1 MFLGNIPASYSQK
14 PKKKDMCVCVCVCN
28 RERKGERGGER
39 KGGA

>member
-14 PKKKDMCVCVCVCN
+14 PKKKDMCVCVCN